1 MVRTRESE
9 GNMGPI
15 DVVVVT
21 FPSAGLAAGIGPLLE
36 DLVSG
41 GDLRVVDAI
50 LVHRDDSAGP
60 IVTDLDDS
68 IVPSWSTI
76 NAHPLPM
83 LSADDA
89 SLVGEDLRHG
99 EVAVIVVAEHT
110 WPERFALAAIDCG
123 GTVGLHARI
132 DPKTAHVAAS
142 VGE

>member
-1 MVRTRESE
+1 
-9 GNMGPI
+9 MGPI

-21 FPSAGLAAGIGPLLE
+21 FPSAGLAAGVGPLLQ

-41 GDLRVVDAI
+41 GTVRVVDAI
-50 LVHRDDSAGP
+50 LVDRDDSSAA

-76 NAHPLPM
+76 SAHPLPL

-89 SLVGEDLRHG
+89 ALVAQDLRPG

-110 WPERFALAAIDCG
+110 WPETFARAAADCG

-132 DPKTAHVAAS
+132 DPKTARVAAS